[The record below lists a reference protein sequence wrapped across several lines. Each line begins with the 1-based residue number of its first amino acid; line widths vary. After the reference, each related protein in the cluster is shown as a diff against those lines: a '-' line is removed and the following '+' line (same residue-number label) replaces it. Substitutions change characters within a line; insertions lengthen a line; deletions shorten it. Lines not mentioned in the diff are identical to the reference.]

1 VKKKLAFL
9 AAPVFMLA
17 ASSNAQAHWG
27 TTPYVGA
34 DIQFRDMDFQSGFG
48 DNLFSHHHP
57 QGNVYLGAKL
67 HEYFGVEAGFEST
80 TRQNKKSTLRIDST
94 NLGLPVTTAV
104 SKYNVTSLIR
114 GSHLSLVGFFPVC
127 DQRRLTLIGLAGAA
141 ALKAS
146 FKVVNFY
153 TNTGVL
159 APMQEFNKR
168 KIVLRLGAG
177 LEHMFA
183 CHWGLRGTVIWE
195 NTRKIS
201 APTVSSAALVKP
213 KDSLIYSLGVFTSF

>member
-9 AAPVFMLA
+9 AAPVIMLA

-27 TTPYVGA
+27 MTPYVGA
-34 DIQFRDMDFQSGFG
+34 DVQYRSMDFQSGFG
-48 DNLFSHHHP
+48 DNLFSHHEP
-57 QGNVYLGAKL
+57 QGNVYVGAKL

-80 TRQNKKSTLRIDST
+80 TRQNKTSTLRIGGS
-94 NLGLPVTTAV
+94 NLGVPVTAAI
-104 SKYNVTSLIR
+104 SRYNVTSRIR
-114 GSHLSLVGFFPVC
+114 GSHLSLVGFLPIC
-127 DQRRLTLIGLAGAA
+127 DQNRLKLIGLAGAA

-153 TNTGVL
+153 STGVL
-159 APMQEFNKR
+159 TPMQEFDKR

-213 KDSLIYSLGVFTSF
+213 KDSLIYSLGVFASF